1 MNKKVSIIVPI
12 YNVENYV
19 QKCIETLKKQTYENI
34 EIILVNDGS
43 TDNSY
48 SLAEEISKTDSRIKL
63 YTKEN
68 GGVSDARNYGIKRA
82 TGEYL
87 TLVDS
92 DDTLDLNAIYR
103 MVKILEKHDADMV
116 MAEKICYTE
125 EAGIN
130 KIDKKNYETVFNS
143 QEALQYMLE
152 NNTIFVTGNLY
163 KTKLFDGIEFP
174 YRKKY
179 EDVATAYKLVHKA
192 SKIAYTNE
200 EMYYY
205 LCGRDGATTSVFS
218 EENLI
223 DNLDA
228 HFSQFQFILK
238 NYPHIKQYACKTFI
252 RMYTSAHEKMRLNN
266 YKSLFESKKIL
277 NMYDDFKN
285 AMNAVD
291 SDFIV
296 SQLEPYRLV
305 SALILSSNRALYWQ
319 LFDDIYKLKSR

>member
-1 MNKKVSIIVPI
+1 MDKKVSIVVPI

-19 QKCIETLKKQTYENI
+19 LKCIETLTNQTYKNI

-48 SLAEEISKTDSRIKL
+48 KFAQKAALTDNRIKL

-68 GGVSDARNYGIKRA
+68 GGVSDARNFGIKKA
-82 TGEYL
+82 TGDYL
-87 TLVDS
+87 ILVDS
-92 DDTLDLNAIYR
+92 DDTIDTNAVFK

-116 MAEKICYTE
+116 MAEKLYYTE
-125 EAGIN
+125 ESGIQ
-130 KIDKKNYETVFNS
+130 KNTKEIYDTIFNS
-143 QEALQYMLE
+143 EEALKYMLE

-163 KTKLFDGIEFP
+163 KTNLFEGIEFP

-179 EDVATAYKLVHKA
+179 EDVATAYKLVDRAK
-192 SKIAYTNE
+192 KIAYTNE

-228 HFSQFQFILK
+228 HFAQFQFILK
-238 NYPHIKQYACKTFI
+238 KYPHIKQYAYKTFI

-266 YKSLFESKKIL
+266 YKELFECDKIL
-277 NMYDDFKN
+277 SMYNDFKTALEN
-285 AMNAVD
+285 VD
-291 SDFIV
+291 PDFIK
-296 SQLEPYRLV
+296 SQLEPYRLI
-305 SALILSSNRALYWQ
+305 SALILQSNRKLYWQ
-319 LFDDIYKLKSR
+319 LFDNIYTLKK

>member
-1 MNKKVSIIVPI
+1 MDKKVSIIVPI

-19 QKCIETLKKQTYENI
+19 LKCINTLVNQTYKNI

-43 TDNSY
+43 TDKSY
-48 SLAEEISKTDSRIKL
+48 ELAKEAAKNDNRIKL
-63 YTKEN
+63 FSKEN
-68 GGVSDARNYGIKRA
+68 GGVSDARNYGIKKA

-92 DDTLDLNAIYR
+92 DDTLDLTAISK
-103 MVKILEKHDADMV
+103 MVEIIKKYDADMI
-116 MAEKICYTE
+116 MGEKLCYTAEDKIQKSTHKIYDTLFNSE
-125 EAGIN
+125 EAL
-130 KIDKKNYETVFNS
+130 K
-143 QEALQYMLE
+143 YMLS

-163 KTKLFDGIEFP
+163 KTELFNDIEFP
-174 YRKKY
+174 FRKKY
-179 EDVATAYKLVHKA
+179 EDVATAYKLVYKA
-192 SKIAYTNE
+192 KKIAYTNE

-228 HFSQFQFILK
+228 HFAQYKFISK
-238 NYPHIKQYACKTFI
+238 NYPNIQQYAAKTFI

-266 YKSLFESKKIL
+266 YRELFESSKVL
-277 NMYDDFKN
+277 GMYNDFKF
-285 AMNAVD
+285 AIESVD
-291 SDFIV
+291 SSFIK

-305 SALILSSNRALYWQ
+305 SALILYSNRELYWQ
-319 LFDDIYKLKSR
+319 LFDDIYTLKK

>member
-1 MNKKVSIIVPI
+1 MNKKVSIVVPI

-19 QKCIETLKKQTYENI
+19 LKCIDTLTSQTYKNI

-48 SLAEEISKTDSRIKL
+48 EIAKNAAKTDNRIKL

-68 GGVSDARNYGIKRA
+68 GGVSDARNFGIKKA
-82 TGEYL
+82 TGDYL
-87 TLVDS
+87 ILVDS
-92 DDTLDLNAIYR
+92 DDTIDLNAISK
-103 MVKILEKHDADMV
+103 MVSILEKYDADMI
-116 MAEKICYTE
+116 MAEKLCFTE
-125 EAGIN
+125 ENGIQ
-130 KIDKKNYETVFNS
+130 KNSKEIYDTMFNS
-143 QEALQYMLE
+143 EEALKYMLE

-163 KTKLFDGIEFP
+163 KTALFDGIEFP

-179 EDVATAYKLVHKA
+179 EDVATAYKLVNRA

-228 HFSQFQFILK
+228 HFAQFQFILE
-238 NYPHIKQYACKTFI
+238 NYPHIKQYAYKTFI

-266 YKSLFESKKIL
+266 YTELFKSDKIL
-277 NMYDDFKN
+277 NMYTHFKI
-285 AMNAVD
+285 AIESVD
-291 SDFIV
+291 SDFIK
-296 SQLEPYRLV
+296 SQLEPYRLI
-305 SALILSSNRALYWQ
+305 SALVLSSNRKLYWD
-319 LFDDIYKLKSR
+319 LFDSIYLLKK